1 MQFGCLLTY
10 LRRVF
15 YSLTATSSSITV
27 SLRENDSTGMI
38 WLYIAEDTHPT
49 LTVFDASD
57 TQPSR

>member
-1 MQFGCLLTY
+1 